1 MEFDA
6 LYKIKV
12 KMSVIDSSIFAMIIQ
27 WMQPAR
33 PFHRYRKWSQQNYLY
48 YHDDTFRVWVF
59 VWLHDDNCPLC
70 LRGRGRCVYMGV
82 PRLPCVMVEWCAR
95 IKYLDTLSATIFI
108 TMLAWTAAGQRARQR
123 RPAICLHQTGIIH
136 RRACA
141 HASRWWCG
149 AYMRVCTWNCAGIF
163 SLWRIG
169 SPVLVIRVVSGTTK
183 PSIFRNKPC
192 LKLSWINEEDKTCN
206 LLISVVYIY
215 SMLSMLSMD
224 ILLSVI
230 SSYERRGRP
239 LDV

>member
-12 KMSVIDSSIFAMIIQ
+12 KMFVIDSSIFAMIIQ

-141 HASRWWCG
+141 HASSMVVWCVHACMYLELRRHLFSVTHRESSSG
-149 AYMRVCTWNCAGIF
+149 YSSGI
-163 SLWRIG
+163 G
-169 SPVLVIRVVSGTTK
+169 NNKTK
-183 PSIFRNKPC
+183 Y
-192 LKLSWINEEDKTCN
+192 
-206 LLISVVYIY
+206 ISK
-215 SMLSMLSMD
+215 
-224 ILLSVI
+224 
-230 SSYERRGRP
+230 
-239 LDV
+239 